1 MLARAMALD
10 ALDPFN
16 VKRVLERAGR
26 VRDEIATATDIGFL
40 MNARRALL
48 PLPIIDRPD
57 PVPTDVLPPFTRR
70 PASGLRGKRVAVV
83 GSGGSGACVSL
94 VGVAR
99 AFEEAGVRPASIS
112 ACSGS
117 AVWGAMWAA
126 GLTADEMAEFSLS
139 WRPQDYLDIQWTRVP
154 RFALSAMRGFT
165 GLGKGEALERL
176 FDRRL
181 WHMSAGETDIPIHT
195 TVYNVDR
202 GRLEQ
207 FGSETT
213 PDLTL
218 GELVRIAVA
227 LPVAVEAV
235 RVEGDLYVDG
245 GVIDAFP
252 TEPLVED
259 GGFDRVFGLNVLL
272 PPGLDGDEVDGL
284 DARRMS
290 LLDLSRR
297 IAAGGHLELARRN
310 LRRLGDR
317 VTLIEPL
324 APGETRG
331 AAFYDLFL
339 DRRRWPE
346 LMRRGY
352 DAAVDAL
359 APFRARPRQARG
371 TAAARGGS

>member
-1 MLARAMALD
+1 MLTAALALD

-16 VKRVLERAGR
+16 VKRVLERVSR
-26 VRDEIATATDIGFL
+26 VRDDVSVAADLGFL
-40 MNARRALL
+40 RNARRALL
-48 PLPIIDRPD
+48 PLPLVDRPE
-57 PVPTDVLPPFTRR
+57 PIPHDVLPPFTRR
-70 PASGLRGKRVAVV
+70 PAPALRGKRVGVV
-83 GSGGSGACVSL
+83 GSGGSGACVTL
-94 VGVAR
+94 VGMAR
-99 AFEEAGVRPASIS
+99 AFEEAGIRPATIS

-126 GLTADEMAEFSLS
+126 GMSADEMAEFSLA
-139 WRPQDYLDIQWTRVP
+139 WRPQDYLDIQWARLP

-181 WHMSAGETDIPIHT
+181 WHMSAGETDIPFHT
-195 TVYNVDR
+195 TVYNLDR

-227 LPVAVEAV
+227 LPVVVEAV

-259 GGFDRVFGLNVLL
+259 GKFDRVFGLNVLL
-272 PPGLDGDEVDGL
+272 PPGLDTDEVSGSDSREL
-284 DARRMS
+284 S
-290 LLDLSRR
+290 ILDLTRR

-310 LRRLGDR
+310 VRRLGDR

-324 APGETRG
+324 EPGETRG

-346 LMRRGY
+346 LMRRGHE
-352 DAAVDAL
+352 ATVEAL
-359 APFRARPRQARG
+359 APFRTQRRATRRAASARSR
-371 TAAARGGS
+371 S